1 MTSNLTLT
9 ASAFATGYN
18 NSVTVSA
25 LFIIQP
31 MQFTSVSFATNG
43 QFQLNFLGVPGQTY
57 VLQGSTN
64 LLNWIP
70 INTNLAVTNLFQLT
84 DPGADNFPRR
94 CYRALQQ

>member
-1 MTSNLTLT
+1 M
-9 ASAFATGYN
+9 
-18 NSVTVSA
+18 TVSA

-84 DPGADNFPRR
+84 DPGAGNFPRR
-94 CYRALQQ
+94 CDRALQQ